1 MTEITQQLDELSKRT
16 DKAFNLLN
24 NYSDVIIGEIAKT
37 NKLGEITYEHIDKF
51 KKLEKIIYDLQS
63 KISDQDK
70 KIDLLTNTLK
80 TKRSRES
87 EPEPKPV
94 TKKAKIR
101 DEYIERLKSGRG
113 KSREWSPGMSKYSSV
128 SYNSTINKWHLVSN
142 IFDENISFKSRIEAE
157 TYYEKILAKY
167 DIPVEYII
175 RREYDEEK
183 DIYEE
188 EIEEEIVEEE
198 IVEEE
203 EEKSASKNIRDE
215 YIDRLKN
222 GRGKSREWSP
232 GMSKYSSVSYNST
245 IDKWC
250 WNSNIFDGNI
260 TYFKTK
266 NEAENHYE
274 KILDKYNIP
283 VEYIIRRGYNK
294 DKDED

>member
-1 MTEITQQLDELSKRT
+1 MTEITTQLDELSKKT

-24 NYSDVIIGEIAKT
+24 NHSDVIIGEIAKT

-128 SYNSTINKWHLVSN
+128 SYNSTI
-142 IFDENISFKSRIEAE
+142 
-157 TYYEKILAKY
+157 
-167 DIPVEYII
+167 
-175 RREYDEEK
+175 
-183 DIYEE
+183 
-188 EIEEEIVEEE
+188 
-198 IVEEE
+198 
-203 EEKSASKNIRDE
+203 
-215 YIDRLKN
+215 
-222 GRGKSREWSP
+222 
-232 GMSKYSSVSYNST
+232 
-245 IDKWC
+245 DKWC